1 MKTLIIAVIL
11 AALAVTSHAQ
21 AQEAKKTGWGDF
33 FKNLKNSLSQS
44 AVSSERKR
52 GRNAQG
58 VAAVR
63 GDDQSKKNFADP
75 NEPGLKGDAKSAK
88 VRREMAYDQEL
99 EAAIDL
105 VNKGKL
111 DESLKALE
119 NFKTAHPKHKTAD
132 VDKAIEGVKAM
143 QAEKA
148 AAPAAQ

>member
-11 AALAVTSHAQ
+11 AALAVPSRAE
-21 AQEAKKTGWGDF
+21 EAKKSSWGDF

-119 NFKTAHPKHKTAD
+119 AFKVAHPKHKTAD

-148 AAPAAQ
+148 GAPAAAQ